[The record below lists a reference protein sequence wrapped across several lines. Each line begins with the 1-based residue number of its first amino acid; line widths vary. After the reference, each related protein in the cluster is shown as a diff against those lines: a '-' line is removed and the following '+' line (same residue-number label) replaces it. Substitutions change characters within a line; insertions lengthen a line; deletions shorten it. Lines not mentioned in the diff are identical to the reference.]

1 VADRGAGTGIKITGG
16 FTGGTMP
23 TDFLEIDYLEMGSGS
38 CNNFSAV

>member
-23 TDFLEIDYLEMGSGS
+23 TDFLEIDFLEMDADS